1 MNDSIPQQE
10 RNTRK
15 APLRL
20 AVVAGALLGV
30 VATTVFFVVA
40 KQFGVPPTGGDSAAT
55 AAPVPDW
62 TGKWEMPRIP
72 TRLMYDPDNAYLE
85 PDPGRGLDFGPVGG
99 SYLTTIPYKPEF
111 QKEYMDRIAMH
122 KQGKPTDPVGAD
134 CRPYGMPRVM
144 AATPNG
150 PLFIKGPELILI
162 VLGDEVRR
170 IYMDGRPHPTAVEDV
185 VLSFQGHS
193 IGHWEGETLVI
204 DTVHVFEGNYDQ
216 SDARHSDQLHV
227 VERITQIDP
236 ETLENRITVMD
247 HVMFTQPYTVT
258 RHYKR
263 NKQRYPE
270 VVASNCTPNDQVDI
284 VDGVQ
289 VQRLPFE

>member
-10 RNTRK
+10 QTAAK
-15 APLRL
+15 ASLRR
-20 AVVAGALLGV
+20 AVGAGVLVGV
-30 VATTVFFVVA
+30 LATTAFFLVA
-40 KQFGVPPTGGDSAAT
+40 KPFGVSQPGGDSAA
-55 AAPVPDW
+55 AAATVPDW
-62 TGKWEMPRIP
+62 TGKWDMPRIP
-72 TRLMYDPDNAYLE
+72 TRLMFDPDNAYLE

-150 PLFIKGPELILI
+150 PLFMKEPELILI
-162 VLGDEVRR
+162 ILGDEIRR

-185 VLSFQGHS
+185 VLSFEGHS
-193 IGHWEGETLVI
+193 IGQWEGETLVI
-204 DTVHVFEGNYDQ
+204 DTVNVFEGNYDQ

-227 VERITQIDP
+227 VERIRQIDP
-236 ETLENRITVMD
+236 ETLENQITVMD
-247 HVMFTQPYTVT
+247 QVMFTKPYTVT

>member
-1 MNDSIPQQE
+1 MNESTPP
-10 RNTRK
+10 TK
-15 APLRL
+15 APLRR
-20 AVVAGALLGV
+20 AAIAGALLGV
-30 VATTVFFVVA
+30 VATAAFCVVT
-40 KQFGVPPTGGDSAAT
+40 KQFVAPKVGTDAPAAASA
-55 AAPVPDW
+55 VPDW

-72 TRLMYDPDNAYLE
+72 TRLMFDPDNAYLE

-99 SYLTTIPYKPEF
+99 SHLTTIPFKPEF

-122 KQGKPTDPVGAD
+122 KQGKATDPVGAD

-150 PLFIKGPELILI
+150 PLFMMEPELMLI

-185 VLSFQGHS
+185 VHSFQGHS
-193 IGHWEGETLVI
+193 TGQWEEGTLVI
-204 DTVHVFEGNYDQ
+204 DTVNVFEGNYDQ
-216 SDARHSDQLHV
+216 SDARHSDQLHI
-227 VERITQIDP
+227 VERISQIDAD
-236 ETLENRITVMD
+236 TLENQITVMD
-247 HVMFTQPYTVT
+247 PVMFTAPYTVK

-263 NKQRYPE
+263 NKVRYPE
-270 VVASNCTPNDQVDI
+270 VVAGNCTPNDQVDM

>member
-1 MNDSIPQQE
+1 MNGSIPQQE
-10 RNTRK
+10 TATK

-30 VATTVFFVVA
+30 VATAAFFLVA
-40 KQFGVPPTGGDSAAT
+40 KPLGTPQASSDSAA
-55 AAPVPDW
+55 AAATVPDW
-62 TGKWEMPRIP
+62 TGKWEMPRIA
-72 TRLMYDPDNAYLE
+72 TRLMFDPDNAYLE

-99 SYLTTIPYKPEF
+99 SYLTTIPYTPEF

-122 KQGKPTDPVGAD
+122 KAGKPTDPVGAD

-150 PLFIKGPELILI
+150 PLFMKEPELILI
-162 VLGDEVRR
+162 VLGDEIRR

-185 VLSFQGHS
+185 VLSFEGHS

-204 DTVHVFEGNYDQ
+204 DTVNVFEGNYDQ
-216 SDARHSDQLHV
+216 SDAKHSDQIHV
-227 VERITQIDP
+227 VERIRQIDAD
-236 ETLENRITVMD
+236 TLENQITVMD
-247 HVMFTQPYTVT
+247 ALMFTKPYTVT
-258 RHYKR
+258 RNYKR